1 LAGPAIRA
9 TMATALHCSGR
20 IAPPKKEGPMT
31 MLRASR
37 GAAGI
42 LCVLFLAQAGCAST
56 QSSSTTPSSERA
68 TKRDKTAKGAGIG
81 AAAGAVIAAAT
92 GERKA
97 DRILAGAAI
106 GAGIGAGVG
115 VYMDKQEE
123 KLGHIPNTTV
133 ERVDEDTLLV
143 HFESDVLFDVDSSI
157 VKPDARDALDEASG
171 VFTEFPKTAIVV
183 QGHTDSTGTEEHNQS
198 LSERRAQAVVA
209 YLTGKGIEPA
219 RMAPMGYGEGQPIAS
234 NDTADGRAKNRRVDL
249 LLKGKA
255 K

>member
-1 LAGPAIRA
+1 
-9 TMATALHCSGR
+9 
-20 IAPPKKEGPMT
+20 

-42 LCVLFLAQAGCAST
+42 LCLVFLAQSGCAST
-56 QSSSTTPSSERA
+56 QSNTTTSSERA

-81 AAAGAVIAAAT
+81 AAAGAVIAAVT
-92 GERKA
+92 GERTA

-133 ERVDEDTLLV
+133 ERVSDDTLLV
-143 HFESDVLFDVDSSI
+143 HFESDVLFDVDSAT
-157 VKPDARDALDEASG
+157 VKADARDALDEASQ

-183 QGHTDSTGTEEHNQS
+183 QGHTDSTGSETHNQD
-198 LSERRAQAVVA
+198 LSERRAHAVVA
-209 YLTGKGIEPA
+209 YLTGKGIDPE

-234 NDTADGRAKNRRVDL
+234 NETTGGRAQNRRVDL
-249 LLKGKA
+249 LLKAKA

>member
-1 LAGPAIRA
+1 
-9 TMATALHCSGR
+9 
-20 IAPPKKEGPMT
+20 MT

-37 GAAGI
+37 IAAGI
-42 LCVLFLAQAGCAST
+42 LCALFLSQAGCAST
-56 QSSSTTPSSERA
+56 TTQTTSTKPDEPRV

-81 AAAGAVIAAAT
+81 AAAGAAIAAVT

-133 ERVDEDTLLV
+133 ERVSDDTLLV
-143 HFESDVLFDVDSSI
+143 HFQSDVLFDVDSSI
-157 VKPDARDALDEASG
+157 VKPDARDALDDASQ
-171 VFTEFPKTAIVV
+171 VFTEFPKTAIIV
-183 QGHTDSTGTEEHNQS
+183 QGHTDSTGTEEHNQT
-198 LSERRAQAVVA
+198 LSERRAQSVVA
-209 YLTGKGIEPA
+209 YLTGKGVDPV
-219 RMAPMGYGEGQPIAS
+219 RMAPQGYGEGQPIAP
-234 NDTADGRAKNRRVDL
+234 NDTTSGRARNRRVDL

>member
-1 LAGPAIRA
+1 
-9 TMATALHCSGR
+9 
-20 IAPPKKEGPMT
+20 MT
-31 MLRASR
+31 MLRAR
-37 GAAGI
+37 HAAAGI

-56 QSSSTTPSSERA
+56 QTTSTKTDEPRV

-143 HFESDVLFDVDSSI
+143 HFQSDVLFDVDSSI
-157 VKPDARDALDEASG
+157 VKPDARDALNDASQ
-171 VFTEFPKTAIVV
+171 VFMEFPKTAIVV
-183 QGHTDSTGTEEHNQS
+183 QGHTDSTGSEEHNQS
-198 LSERRAQAVVA
+198 LSERRAQSVVA
-209 YLTGKGIEPA
+209 YLTGKGIDPA

-234 NDTADGRAKNRRVDL
+234 NDTTSGRAKNRRVDL